1 MKIGRLIG
9 LALILAGVVFLLYPN
24 LYPQHAKIC
33 LRVDTNSL
41 TVIQSEIETGL
52 PLAMLDTCIGNLT
65 VGDRSLEIIGK
76 AENDHIL
83 DYSVSG
89 VGTGYMLIRTDNFK
103 RALSAGEVLTLTMYL
118 MDRGNNKIADRRSE
132 VQAPTPYQSY
142 IAGVL
147 FLITGAFLVLRP
159 SSLNPK
165 TASVKHRGRKKR

>member
-1 MKIGRLIG
+1 MKIGRVIG

-52 PLAMLDTCIGNLT
+52 PLAMLDTCIGNFTL
-65 VGDRSLEIIGK
+65 GDRSLEIVGT
-76 AENDHIL
+76 AGNDHIS
-83 DYSVSG
+83 DYSVSS
-89 VGTGYMLIRTDNFK
+89 VGTGYMLIRTDNFE

-142 IAGVL
+142 IMGVL
-147 FLITGAFLVLRP
+147 LLIAGAFLVLRP
-159 SSLNPK
+159 TSLNPK
-165 TASVKHRGRKKR
+165 TASVKHRRRKKR